1 MIFEKI
7 GEGETY
13 ELAVEDAKRQLNAP
27 EDALLHFETVQE
39 AKKRLFGIKKD
50 PAKVKVWYEVK
61 DKPVAPAKDKPAPSR
76 KTAPAPERKP
86 APVQEK
92 KPVTDKAAQQEKK
105 AQPEKKAQQEKPA
118 AQQNARPAQEKKAP
132 QKEKKPAKAEPG
144 PAEKAEPENIP
155 EPVYTPLPVDEN
167 DASANYLRMIVTGMG
182 IEDPKITLM
191 KEENENEYI
200 YTIDCGKEDG
210 ALIGRRGETLDA
222 IQYLLRLSINKGLS
236 DDKHRKVSVNVGNYR
251 EKRNDNLR
259 QLAAKNARTVLKY
272 GRNVALEPMNPYE
285 RRIIHT
291 AIQQIDGV
299 TSFSTGV
306 DSGRRVII
314 ALEEGVSPTNP
325 SKGGYNKRDN
335 YRGGNRGGGG
345 NRRGGGYRKKEAYQP
360 AVTREPRKDSAG
372 SLYGKI
378 EIPQNND

>member
-13 ELAVEDAKRQLNAP
+13 EAAVEQAKRLLNAP
-27 EDALLHFETVQE
+27 DDVELHFETVQE

-50 PAKVKVWYEVK
+50 PAKVKVWYEIA
-61 DKPVAPAKDKPAPSR
+61 DKPAAPAKEVNA
-76 KTAPAPERKP
+76 APA
-86 APVQEK
+86 K
-92 KPVTDKAAQQEKK
+92 K
-105 AQPEKKAQQEKPA
+105 
-118 AQQNARPAQEKKAP
+118 PAQEKKP
-132 QKEKKPAKAEPG
+132 QQEKKPSKEQNNPKNDQDKKPKDKKPQQEKKPAG
-144 PAEKAEPENIP
+144 EKAAPKPAGEPENIP
-155 EPVYTPLPVDEN
+155 EPVYTELPIDEN
-167 DASANYLRMIVTGMG
+167 DAAANYLKAIVAGIG
-182 IEDPKITLM
+182 IEDAKFSLV
-191 KEENENEYI
+191 KEENEKEYI
-200 YTIDCGKEDG
+200 YTVDCGKEDG

-291 AIQQIDGV
+291 AIQQIEGV

-325 SKGGYNKRDN
+325 NKGGYNKRDN
-335 YRGGNRGGGG
+335 YRGGNRGGGRG
-345 NRRGGGYRKKEAYQP
+345 GDRRGGGGYRKKEAYQP

-378 EIPQNND
+378 EIPQKNEGSAEE

>member
-13 ELAVEDAKRQLNAP
+13 EIAVENAKKLLNAP
-27 EDALLHFETVQE
+27 EDAELHFETIQE

-50 PAKVKVWYEVK
+50 PAKVKVWYEI
-61 DKPVAPAKDKPAPSR
+61 KDKPA
-76 KTAPAPERKP
+76 APAKTNASPVKKP
-86 APVQEK
+86 APQEK
-92 KPVTDKAAQQEKK
+92 KPQQEKK
-105 AQPEKKAQQEKPA
+105 PNKEQGNQKNDQEKKPKDK
-118 AQQNARPAQEKKAP
+118 RPAQEKK
-132 QKEKKPAKAEPG
+132 PA
-144 PAEKAEPENIP
+144 AEKAAAKPAAVPEDIP
-155 EPVYTPLPVDEN
+155 EPVYTELAIEEN
-167 DASANYLRMIVTGMG
+167 DAAANYLKTIVAGIG
-182 IEDPKITLM
+182 IEDAKFSLV

-291 AIQQIDGV
+291 AIQQIEGV

-314 ALEEGVSPTNP
+314 ALEEGVSPTSPN
-325 SKGGYNKRDN
+325 KGGYNKRDN
-335 YRGGNRGGGG
+335 YRGGDRRGGGRG
-345 NRRGGGYRKKEAYQP
+345 GDRRGGGYRKKEAYQP

-378 EIPQNND
+378 EIPQKNDDAKEE

>member
-27 EDALLHFETVQE
+27 EDAQLHFETVQE

-61 DKPVAPAKDKPAPSR
+61 DKPAP
-76 KTAPAPERKP
+76 KP
-86 APVQEK
+86 APVKPAAPEQKPAAPAEK
-92 KPVTDKAAQQEKK
+92 APQQPKK
-105 AQPEKKAQQEKPA
+105 AQSEKPA
-118 AQQNARPAQEKKAP
+118 AQQQATKPAQEKKAP
-132 QKEKKPAKAEPG
+132 AKEKKPA
-144 PAEKAEPENIP
+144 AEKAEPRPAKQEAKPAAKAETENIP
-155 EPVYTPLPVDEN
+155 EPVYTPLPIDEN
-167 DASANYLRMIVTGMG
+167 DASANYLKMIVAGMG
-182 IEDPKITLM
+182 IEDAKITLV

-222 IQYLLRLSINKGLS
+222 IQYLLRLSINKGLA

-291 AIQQIDGV
+291 AIQQIEGV

-314 ALEEGVSPTNP
+314 SLEEGVTPTSP
-325 SKGGYNKRDN
+325 SKGGYGKRDN
-335 YRGGNRGGGG
+335 YRGGGNRGGG
-345 NRRGGGYRKKEAYQP
+345 NRRGGGGGYRKKEAYQP

>member
-13 ELAVEDAKRQLNAP
+13 EIAVENAKRELNAP
-27 EDALLHFETVQE
+27 EDAKLHFETVQE
-39 AKKRLFGIKKD
+39 ARKRLFGIKKD
-50 PAKVKVWYEVK
+50 PAKVKVWYEVA
-61 DKPVAPAKDKPAPSR
+61 DKPAAPAKPAQAPAKKPA
-76 KTAPAPERKP
+76 
-86 APVQEK
+86 
-92 KPVTDKAAQQEKK
+92 
-105 AQPEKKAQQEKPA
+105 
-118 AQQNARPAQEKKAP
+118 PAQEKKP
-132 QKEKKPAKAEPG
+132 QQEKKPNREQNAQKNDPDRKPKEKKPAQENK
-144 PAEKAEPENIP
+144 PAGEKAAKPAMVQENIP
-155 EPVYTPLPVDEN
+155 EPVYTELPIDEN
-167 DASANYLRMIVTGMG
+167 DAAANYLKAIVSGIG
-182 IEDPKITLM
+182 IEDAKFSLV

-222 IQYLLRLSINKGLS
+222 IQYLLRLSINKGLA

-314 ALEEGVSPTNP
+314 ALEEGVTPTNP

-335 YRGGNRGGGG
+335 YRGGNRGGGRGG
-345 NRRGGGYRKKEAYQP
+345 NRGGGGYRKKEAYQP

>member
-7 GEGETY
+7 GVGATY
-13 ELAVEDAKRQLNAP
+13 EAAVEDAKRQLNAP
-27 EDALLHFETVQE
+27 EDALLQFETIQE
-39 AKKRLFGIKKD
+39 AKKRLFGLKTD

-61 DKPVAPAKDKPAPSR
+61 DKPAAKPA
-76 KTAPAPERKP
+76 KP
-86 APVQEK
+86 APVQPKPAAPEK
-92 KPVTDKAAQQEKK
+92 KPAAPAEKAPQQKK
-105 AQPEKKAQQEKPA
+105 AQPAEKPA
-118 AQQNARPAQEKKAP
+118 AQQNAKPAQEKKAP
-132 QKEKKPAKAEPG
+132 QKDKKPAPEKAEPK
-144 PAEKAEPENIP
+144 PAVKAEPENIP
-155 EPVYTPLPVDEN
+155 EPVYTPLPIDEN
-167 DASANYLRMIVTGMG
+167 DASANYLRMIVEGMG
-182 IEDPKITLM
+182 IEDAKITLM

-325 SKGGYNKRDN
+325 SKGGYGKRDG

-345 NRRGGGYRKKEAYQP
+345 NRRGGGGGGYRKKEAYQP

-378 EIPQNND
+378 EIPQNNE